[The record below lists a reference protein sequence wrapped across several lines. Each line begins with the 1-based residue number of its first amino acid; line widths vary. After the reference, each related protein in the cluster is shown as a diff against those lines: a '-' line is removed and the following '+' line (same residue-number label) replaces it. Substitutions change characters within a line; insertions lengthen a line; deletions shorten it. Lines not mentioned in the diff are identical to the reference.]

1 VAGRVSVPLT
11 RGATVDMKARKP
23 PPEFTD
29 YDLRLLR
36 VFDAVVR
43 GGGFTGAEV
52 ILNKS
57 KSAISIDI
65 SSLETRLGANLCR
78 RGRGGFA
85 LTTHGKEIHLLAQE
99 LFKQLRDFRKRA
111 DLVATVVS
119 GELAV
124 ALEASI
130 PGDHAHD
137 LAQVLHRFHSDNS
150 QVSLKVDSAS
160 AERVIQWVLDG
171 SATIGIGVLPRD
183 YPELEACLLY
193 EEVIDLYC
201 GVGHPLFDVPDGELN
216 IERLAAYDFSDLPS
230 RQHAVD
236 KALLERLTVK
246 VQANTAQAQL
256 LLLSNG
262 RFIGFLPRSCA
273 LAAGTQRLRSLAPL
287 TLSYKCAVVAFVLR
301 DVPRSLACEHF
312 EETLRSVFS
321 GARLQTDAAA
331 NEGFRDPPTLQH
343 SRILHSQA

>member
-1 VAGRVSVPLT
+1 
-11 RGATVDMKARKP
+11 MKARKP
-23 PPEFTD
+23 LPEFTD

-124 ALEASI
+124 ALETSI
-130 PGDHAHD
+130 PIEHTNE
-137 LAQVLHRFHSDNS
+137 LAQVLQRFHSANS

-171 SATIGIGVLPRD
+171 SASIGMGVLPRD
-183 YPELEACLLY
+183 YPELEAWLLY
-193 EEVIDLYC
+193 EEVIELYC
-201 GVGHPLFDVPDGELN
+201 GAGHPLFDVPDSELN
-216 IERLAAYDFSDLPS
+216 IERLAGYDFSDLPS

-236 KALLERLTVK
+236 AALLERLTVK

-262 RFIGFLPRSCA
+262 RFIGFLPRSYA
-273 LAAGTQRLRSLAPL
+273 RAVGAQRLRPLLPRTLA
-287 TLSYKCAVVAFVLR
+287 YKCAVVAFVLR

-312 EETLRSVFS
+312 EATLKAAFS
-321 GARLQTDAAA
+321 EARLQATAGATAA
-331 NEGFRDPPTLQH
+331 FRELPTLQH